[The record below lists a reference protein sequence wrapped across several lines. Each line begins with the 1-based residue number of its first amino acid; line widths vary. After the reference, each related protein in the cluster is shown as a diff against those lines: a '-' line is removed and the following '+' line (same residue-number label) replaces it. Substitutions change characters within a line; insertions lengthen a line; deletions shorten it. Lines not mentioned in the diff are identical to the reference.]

1 MRLEVIWDNG
11 FKETVE
17 NANNIKITK
26 DEIQIPLFLNVTQVY
41 HIKDLKE
48 VKLYN
53 GDDVCFTY
61 EIMSTDVNERG

>member
-1 MRLEVIWDNG
+1 MRLDVIWDNG

-26 DEIQIPLFLNVTQVY
+26 DEIQIPLAPYVTQVY
-41 HIKDLKE
+41 HIKELKE

-53 GDDVCFTY
+53 GNDVCLTY